1 MESESKIIILGSKM
15 KSSSRLKDLLCNLAS
30 AMLDPV
36 SPHRTILAGLLGTA
50 FFGTLTLKEYT
61 HKSNQASSD
70 LKHNPA
76 IITIAS
82 TSEQR
87 YENNQ
92 TKKIF
97 LSIMTIANVTLLVSG
112 IFQVRY
118 VRNQHILMMQLK
130 DKLKNDDSENTN
142 KSNH

>member
-1 MESESKIIILGSKM
+1 M
-15 KSSSRLKDLLCNLAS
+15 KSSSRLEDLLCNLAS

-36 SPHRTILAGLLGTA
+36 SPYRNILAGLLGTA
-50 FFGTLTLKEYT
+50 FFGVLTLKEYT
-61 HKSNQASSD
+61 HKSNQAISD

-82 TSEQR
+82 TSEKR
-87 YENNQ
+87 DENNQ

-97 LSIMTIANVTLLVSG
+97 LSIMTIGNVTLLISG
-112 IFQVRY
+112 IFQIRY